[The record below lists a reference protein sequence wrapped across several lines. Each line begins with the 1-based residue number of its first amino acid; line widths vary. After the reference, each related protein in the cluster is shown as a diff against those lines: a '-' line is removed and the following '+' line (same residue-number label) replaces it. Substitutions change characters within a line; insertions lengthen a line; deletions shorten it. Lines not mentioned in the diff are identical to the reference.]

1 MGPWDSFGM
10 PIPQNLRPQGW
21 RGGRKPPTGPL
32 AWPLRPVLL
41 IGSILAAGLFFAMT
55 FLPIVA
61 TVGNAAQRITDE
73 LGCHGGEKPIY
84 LHLPSVA
91 QRSTIYAGDG
101 SLMATLFLENR
112 KVIKLDKVAPVAKQA
127 VLAIEDYQ
135 FYKHG
140 GVDLKAIF
148 RAALADLRAGHITQ
162 GGSTI
167 SQQLVKV
174 VTNERADTLA
184 RKMCEAEQANQ
195 LESRYSKDTILEMYL
210 NEIYL
215 GHGAYGLEAAA
226 ETYFGKHAGALT
238 LPQAAMLA
246 GMIANPSQYDPVL
259 SPDAVIR
266 RRNTVLGRM
275 ASIGWIPR
283 DEAEAARAEPL
294 GLVRSVSKPQDRKQ
308 PLFVQ
313 FVRKLIT
320 EDEHGEFDQLG
331 HTRVARQR
339 AMFQGGLS
347 IYTTIN
353 PAWQEFTVQ
362 AVRKHLPKKTD
373 PQAAVASVEP
383 GTGAVRVL
391 VSGRDFAET
400 QTDLV
405 WQAQHQEGSAFKP
418 FTLVAAF
425 REGVPPGKVYSSQSP
440 AEDLAERC
448 NGWKPFNAEGAGD
461 FGYLNLY
468 EATADSIN
476 VVFGRL
482 AADIGPPAI
491 GKAAEDMGIHLS
503 HPVGPA
509 DCSVT
514 LGTFET
520 SPLDMATAYATLAAG
535 GTYCPYYGVQKIV
548 GPGPHHKV
556 LYRHDPTKTC
566 NKKAVE
572 PDIAYQVTD
581 MLKGVIAHGTGSA
594 RAPLADGRPEAG
606 KTGTTEEYENA
617 WFCGY
622 VPQLATAV
630 WLGFPGN
637 PRSMLGVTDSATG
650 EYFDHMFGGDI
661 PARLWSTVM
670 SRFTAHMD
678 PAEFPAP
685 PPPPTG
691 EVPSVIGR
699 DQEVALQILA
709 EANFTGIVDGS
720 ANSLAPIGTVISQS
734 PSGGTTTDLGAL
746 VHLTISNGQP
756 PKVGVPGVIGLSQDD
771 AVSTLHDAELQASVN
786 KVDVSD
792 PAKDGVVVD
801 QSPHGGAKVLAGS
814 TVNITVGHYVK
825 PSPPPPSPSPS
836 PSPSTEPSPSPSPE
850 PSPTDSPKPKKSHPG
865 HGVSH

>member
-1 MGPWDSFGM
+1 M
-10 PIPQNLRPQGW
+10 PIPQNLKPQGSG
-21 RGGRKPPTGPL
+21 GGRRPPTSPM

-41 IGSILAAGLFFAMT
+41 LGSILAAGLFLAMAL
-55 FLPIVA
+55 LPIVA

-73 LGCHGGEKPIY
+73 LGCPEGVKPIY

-91 QRSTIYAGDG
+91 QRSTILANDG
-101 SLMATLFLENR
+101 SVMATLFLENR
-112 KVIKLDKVAPVAKQA
+112 KVVKLDKVAPVAKQA

-135 FYKHG
+135 FYEHG
-140 GVDLKAIF
+140 GVDVKAIF
-148 RAALADLRAGHITQ
+148 RAGLADIRSGHITQ

-174 VTNERADTLA
+174 ISNERADTLS
-184 RKMCEAEQANQ
+184 RKVCEAEQAND
-195 LESRYSKDTILEMYL
+195 LEERYGKNTILEMYL

-215 GHGAYGLEAAA
+215 GHGAYGMEAAA

-246 GMIANPSQYDPVL
+246 GMIANPSQYDPV
-259 SPDAVIR
+259 SNPEAVTR

-275 ASIGWIPR
+275 AAIGWVPR
-283 DEAEAARAEPL
+283 DEAEAAQAEPL
-294 GLVRSVSKPQDRKQ
+294 GLVRSVSKPQDHKQ

-320 EDEHGEFDQLG
+320 EDAQGEFGNLG
-331 HTRVARQR
+331 NTRVARQR
-339 AMFQGGLS
+339 AMFQGGLT
-347 IYTTIN
+347 IHTTIN
-353 PAWQEFTVQ
+353 PAWQEFAVQTV
-362 AVRKHLPKKTD
+362 RRHLPKKTD
-373 PQAAVASVEP
+373 PQAAIATVEP

-391 VSGRDFAET
+391 VSGRDFAKT

-418 FTLVAAF
+418 YTLVAAF
-425 REGVPPGKVYSSQSP
+425 REGVPPGQVYSSESP
-440 AEDLAERC
+440 AEDLKERC
-448 NGWKPFNAEGAGD
+448 NGWEPFNAEGAGD
-461 FGYLNLY
+461 FGYLDLY

-482 AADIGPPAI
+482 TADIGPEAVA
-491 GKAAEDMGIHLS
+491 KAATDMGIHLS
-503 HPVGPA
+503 RPVHSA

-535 GTYCPYYGVQKIV
+535 GIYCPYYGVQKIQ
-548 GPGPHHKV
+548 GPGPDHKV
-556 LYRHDPTKTC
+556 LYRHDPDKTC

-581 MLKGVIAHGTGSA
+581 MLKGVIDHGTGAA

-606 KTGTTEEYENA
+606 KTGTTEDYENA

-630 WLGFPGN
+630 WLGYPGT
-637 PRSMLGVTDSATG
+637 PRPMLGITDPATEPP

-661 PARLWSTVM
+661 PARMWSVVM
-670 SRFTAHMD
+670 SRFTAHMQPED
-678 PAEFPAP
+678 FPAP

-691 EVPSVIGR
+691 DVPDVIGR
-699 DQEVALQILA
+699 DQEVAIQILHDA
-709 EANFTGIVDGS
+709 SFTGIVDGS

-734 PSGGTTTDLGAL
+734 PGGGTTTDLGAL

-756 PKVGVPGVIGLSQDD
+756 PKVHVPRVVGMKQDD
-771 AVSTLHDAELQASVN
+771 AVTTLHDAQLQVDVQ

-792 PAKDGVVVD
+792 PAQEGIVVD
-801 QSPHGGAKVLAGS
+801 QNPNGGTKVLADS
-814 TVNITVGHYVK
+814 TVTISVGHYVK
-825 PSPPPPSPSPS
+825 PSPTPPPPTTP
-836 PSPSTEPSPSPSPE
+836 PPTTEPPPSPSPSPE

-865 HGVSH
+865 HSG